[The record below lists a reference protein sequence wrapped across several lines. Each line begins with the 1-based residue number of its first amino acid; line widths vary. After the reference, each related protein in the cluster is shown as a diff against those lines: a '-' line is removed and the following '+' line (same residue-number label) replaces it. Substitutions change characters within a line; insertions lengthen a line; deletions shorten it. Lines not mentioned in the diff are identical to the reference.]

1 MIAVVNDA
9 YYMPEYSSCPRLGRE
24 FHENRDASSVNCP
37 RVSIPSTT
45 NRRRRQNEFG
55 AGPFFLL
62 LVSWLATSANCLGC
76 PSPLKGGTR
85 VMSMSLAISTLI
97 PGFRASATTRLSSI
111 NTRRHTNFPTAGS
124 PETPLQPANF
134 IRELRRLQRFM
145 GTLKIMKCNQMV
157 HGKVQMLFFFWNWS
171 SKSSSKILRVHDFF
185 YAIYFLVAVCL
196 EHGWNTGRPEFRWLY
211 HGTVTLRPHTRS
223 QLVWYDSM
231 TLRYLKKNVGAHKI
245 LRDKEH
251 QRLPVLDVL
260 RKSCSLQI
268 CFSTSQTCR
277 CRS

>member
-1 MIAVVNDA
+1 
-9 YYMPEYSSCPRLGRE
+9 
-24 FHENRDASSVNCP
+24 
-37 RVSIPSTT
+37 
-45 NRRRRQNEFG
+45 
-55 AGPFFLL
+55 
-62 LVSWLATSANCLGC
+62 
-76 PSPLKGGTR
+76 
-85 VMSMSLAISTLI
+85 MSMSLVISALI
-97 PGFRASATTRLSSI
+97 PGFRASATTRLSCI
-111 NTRRHTNFPTAGS
+111 NTRHHTNFPTAGS

-145 GTLKIMKCNQMV
+145 GTLKIMKRNQMV
-157 HGKVQMLFFFWNWS
+157 HGKVQVLFFFELVI
-171 SKSSSKILRVHDFF
+171 KIILKNFTRTRLF

-196 EHGWNTGRPEFRWLY
+196 GHGRNTGRPEFRRLY

-231 TLRYLKKNVGAHKI
+231 TLRYLKKNVGARKI

>member
-97 PGFRASATTRLSSI
+97 PGFRASATTRLSCI

-157 HGKVQMLFFFWNWS
+157 HGKVQMLFFF
-171 SKSSSKILRVHDFF
+171 
-185 YAIYFLVAVCL
+185 
-196 EHGWNTGRPEFRWLY
+196 
-211 HGTVTLRPHTRS
+211 
-223 QLVWYDSM
+223 
-231 TLRYLKKNVGAHKI
+231 
-245 LRDKEH
+245 
-251 QRLPVLDVL
+251 
-260 RKSCSLQI
+260 
-268 CFSTSQTCR
+268 
-277 CRS
+277 